1 MIEKKRSQKL
11 KRLLS
16 VQRHIERMAENDL
29 AETSRQRVEV
39 NVAMDDVILA
49 LGSMDPVHHAFSQN
63 YADRFGRLTIKDQ
76 QLTGMQQIHE
86 MRLTR
91 ERAKGDRLDE
101 GMQEALE
108 AERREDEDNAVYDV
122 IDQQFA
128 TPASSKLQNHS
139 RYDLKFRG
147 L

>member
-1 MIEKKRSQKL
+1 MIDKNRSQKL

-39 NVAMDDVILA
+39 NAAMDDVILA

-63 YADRFGRLTIKDQ
+63 YADRFGRLSIKDL
-76 QLTGMQQIHE
+76 QLTGMQEVHE
-86 MRLTR
+86 MRLAR
-91 ERAKGDRLDE
+91 ERAKGDRFEE
-101 GMQEALE
+101 GMKEALE
-108 AERREDEDNAVYDV
+108 AERREADDNAVYDV

-128 TPASSKLQNHS
+128 TPASSKLQ
-139 RYDLKFRG
+139 KP
-147 L
+147 

>member
-1 MIEKKRSQKL
+1 MIEKSRSQKL

-16 VQRHIERMAENDL
+16 VQRHMERMAENDL
-29 AETSRQRVEV
+29 AETSRQRIEV
-39 NVAMDDVILA
+39 NGAMDDVILA

-91 ERAKGDRLDE
+91 ERAKADRLEE
-101 GMQEALE
+101 GMKEALD
-108 AERREDEDNAVYDV
+108 AERREADDNAVYDV

-128 TPASSKLQNHS
+128 TPASSKLQ
-139 RYDLKFRG
+139 KP
-147 L
+147 

>member
-39 NVAMDDVILA
+39 NAAMDDVILA
-49 LGSMDPVHHAFSQN
+49 LGSMDPVHHAFSQS
-63 YADRFGRLTIKDQ
+63 YADRFGRLTIKDK
-76 QLTGMQQIHE
+76 QLTGMQEVHE
-86 MRLTR
+86 MRLAR
-91 ERAKGDRLDE
+91 ERAKGDRFEE
-101 GMQEALE
+101 GMKEALE
-108 AERREDEDNAVYDV
+108 AERREADDNAVYDV

-128 TPASSKLQNHS
+128 TPASSKLQ
-139 RYDLKFRG
+139 KP
-147 L
+147 

>member
-1 MIEKKRSQKL
+1 MTEKSRSQKL

-29 AETSRQRVEV
+29 AETSRQRIEV
-39 NVAMDDVILA
+39 NAAMDDVIVA

-91 ERAKGDRLDE
+91 ERAKADRLEE
-101 GMQEALE
+101 GMKEALD
-108 AERREDEDNAVYDV
+108 AERREADDNAVYDV

-128 TPASSKLQNHS
+128 TPASSKLQ
-139 RYDLKFRG
+139 KP
-147 L
+147 

>member
-76 QLTGMQQIHE
+76 QLTGMHQIHE

-91 ERAKGDRLDE
+91 ERAKGDRLEE

-108 AERREDEDNAVYDV
+108 AERREADDNAVYDV

-128 TPASSKLQNHS
+128 TPASSKLQ
-139 RYDLKFRG
+139 KP
-147 L
+147 

>member
-16 VQRHIERMAENDL
+16 VQRHIERIAENDL

-63 YADRFGRLTIKDQ
+63 YADRFGRLSIKDQ

-86 MRLTR
+86 MRLAR
-91 ERAKGDRLDE
+91 ERAKGDRFEE
-101 GMQEALE
+101 GMKEALE
-108 AERREDEDNAVYDV
+108 AERREADDNAVYDV

-128 TPASSKLQNHS
+128 TPASSKLQ
-139 RYDLKFRG
+139 KP
-147 L
+147 

>member
-1 MIEKKRSQKL
+1 MIEKGRSQKL

-29 AETSRQRVEV
+29 AETSRQRIEV
-39 NVAMDDVILA
+39 NAAMDDVIVA

-91 ERAKGDRLDE
+91 ERARADRLEE
-101 GMQEALE
+101 GMKAALD
-108 AERREDEDNAVYDV
+108 AERREADDNAVYDV

-128 TPASSKLQNHS
+128 TPASSKLQ
-139 RYDLKFRG
+139 KP
-147 L
+147 

>member
-1 MIEKKRSQKL
+1 MIDKNRSQKL

-39 NVAMDDVILA
+39 NAAMDDVILA

-63 YADRFGRLTIKDQ
+63 YADQFGRLSIKDL
-76 QLTGMQQIHE
+76 QLTGMQEVHE
-86 MRLTR
+86 MRLAR
-91 ERAKGDRLDE
+91 ERAKGDRFEE
-101 GMQEALE
+101 GMKEALE
-108 AERREDEDNAVYDV
+108 AERREADDNAVYDV

-128 TPASSKLQNHS
+128 TPASSKLRNP
-139 RYDLKFRG
+139 
-147 L
+147 

>member
-1 MIEKKRSQKL
+1 MIEKSRSQKL

-29 AETSRQRVEV
+29 AETSRQRIEV
-39 NVAMDDVILA
+39 NAAMDDVIVA

-86 MRLTR
+86 MRLSR
-91 ERAKGDRLDE
+91 ERAKADRLEE
-101 GMQEALE
+101 GLKEALD
-108 AERREDEDNAVYDV
+108 AERREADDNAVYDV

-128 TPASSKLQNHS
+128 TPASSKLQ
-139 RYDLKFRG
+139 KP
-147 L
+147 

>member
-91 ERAKGDRLDE
+91 ERAKGDRLED
-101 GMQEALE
+101 GMKEALE
-108 AERREDEDNAVYDV
+108 AERREADDNAVYDV

-128 TPASSKLQNHS
+128 TPASSKLQ
-139 RYDLKFRG
+139 KP
-147 L
+147 

>member
-1 MIEKKRSQKL
+1 MIDKTRSQKL

-39 NVAMDDVILA
+39 NAAMDDVILA

-63 YADRFGRLTIKDQ
+63 YADRFGRLSIKDQ
-76 QLTGMQQIHE
+76 QLTGMQQVHE
-86 MRLTR
+86 MRLAR
-91 ERAKGDRLDE
+91 ERAKGDRFEE
-101 GMQEALE
+101 GMKEALE
-108 AERREDEDNAVYDV
+108 AERREADDNAVYDV

-128 TPASSKLQNHS
+128 TPASSKLQNP
-139 RYDLKFRG
+139 
-147 L
+147 

>member
-1 MIEKKRSQKL
+1 MIEKSRSQKL

-16 VQRHIERMAENDL
+16 VQRHMERMAENDL
-29 AETSRQRVEV
+29 AETSRQRIEV
-39 NVAMDDVILA
+39 NSAMDDVILA

-91 ERAKGDRLDE
+91 ERAKADRLEE
-101 GMQEALE
+101 GMKEALD
-108 AERREDEDNAVYDV
+108 AERREADDNAVYDV

-128 TPASSKLQNHS
+128 TPASSKLQ
-139 RYDLKFRG
+139 KP
-147 L
+147 

>member
-1 MIEKKRSQKL
+1 MVERNRSQKL

-39 NVAMDDVILA
+39 NAAMDDVIVA

-63 YADRFGRLTIKDQ
+63 YADRFGRLSIKDK
-76 QLTGMQQIHE
+76 QLTGVQEVHGMW
-86 MRLTR
+86 RAR
-91 ERAKGDRLDE
+91 ERAKGDRFEE
-101 GMQEALE
+101 GMKEALE
-108 AERREDEDNAVYDV
+108 AERREADDNAVYDV

-128 TPASSKLQNHS
+128 TPASSKLRNP
-139 RYDLKFRG
+139 
-147 L
+147 

>member
-91 ERAKGDRLDE
+91 ERAKGDRLED
-101 GMQEALE
+101 GMKEALE
-108 AERREDEDNAVYDV
+108 VERREADDNAVYDV

-128 TPASSKLQNHS
+128 TPASSKLRNP
-139 RYDLKFRG
+139 
-147 L
+147 

>member
-16 VQRHIERMAENDL
+16 VQRHIERIAENDL

-39 NVAMDDVILA
+39 NVAMDDVIVA

-91 ERAKGDRLDE
+91 ERAKGDRLED
-101 GMQEALE
+101 GMKEALE
-108 AERREDEDNAVYDV
+108 VERREADDNAVYDV

-128 TPASSKLQNHS
+128 TPASSKLQ
-139 RYDLKFRG
+139 KP
-147 L
+147 

>member
-29 AETSRQRVEV
+29 AETSRQRVQV

-91 ERAKGDRLDE
+91 ERAKGDRLEE

-108 AERREDEDNAVYDV
+108 AERREADDNAVYDV

-128 TPASSKLQNHS
+128 TPASSKLQ
-139 RYDLKFRG
+139 KP
-147 L
+147 

>member
-1 MIEKKRSQKL
+1 MVEKNRSQKL

-39 NVAMDDVILA
+39 NAAMDDVIVA

-63 YADRFGRLTIKDQ
+63 YADRFGRLSIKDQ
-76 QLTGMQQIHE
+76 QLTGMQQVHE
-86 MRLTR
+86 MRLAR
-91 ERAKGDRLDE
+91 ERAKGDRFEE
-101 GMQEALE
+101 GMKEALE
-108 AERREDEDNAVYDV
+108 AERREADDNAVYDV

-128 TPASSKLQNHS
+128 TPASSKLQNP
-139 RYDLKFRG
+139 
-147 L
+147 

>member
-16 VQRHIERMAENDL
+16 VQRHIERIAENDL

-39 NVAMDDVILA
+39 NAAMDDVILA

-76 QLTGMQQIHE
+76 QLNGMQQVHE

-91 ERAKGDRLDE
+91 ERAKVDRLEE
-101 GMQEALE
+101 GMKEALE
-108 AERREDEDNAVYDV
+108 AERREADDNAVYDV

-128 TPASSKLQNHS
+128 TPASSKLQ
-139 RYDLKFRG
+139 KP
-147 L
+147 

>member
-1 MIEKKRSQKL
+1 MIEKNRSQKL
-11 KRLLS
+11 KRILS

-29 AETSRQRVEV
+29 AETSRQRAEV

-76 QLTGMQQIHE
+76 QLTGMQQVHE
-86 MRLTR
+86 MRLMR
-91 ERAKGDRLDE
+91 ERAKADRLEE
-101 GMQEALE
+101 GMKDALE
-108 AERREDEDNAVYDV
+108 AERREADDNAVYDV

-128 TPASSKLQNHS
+128 TPASSKLQ
-139 RYDLKFRG
+139 KP
-147 L
+147 

>member
-1 MIEKKRSQKL
+1 MIDKNRSQKL

-39 NVAMDDVILA
+39 NAAMDDVIVA

-63 YADRFGRLTIKDQ
+63 YADRFGRLSIKDK
-76 QLTGMQQIHE
+76 QLTGMQEVHE
-86 MRLTR
+86 MRLAR
-91 ERAKGDRLDE
+91 ERAKGDRFEE
-101 GMQEALE
+101 GMKEALE
-108 AERREDEDNAVYDV
+108 AERREADDNAVYDV

-128 TPASSKLQNHS
+128 TPASSKLRNP
-139 RYDLKFRG
+139 
-147 L
+147 

>member
-39 NVAMDDVILA
+39 NAAMDDVILA

-91 ERAKGDRLDE
+91 ERAKGDRLEE

-108 AERREDEDNAVYDV
+108 AERREADDNAVYDV

-128 TPASSKLQNHS
+128 TPASSKLQ
-139 RYDLKFRG
+139 KP
-147 L
+147 

>member
-11 KRLLS
+11 KRLLA

-29 AETSRQRVEV
+29 AETSRQRVDV

-91 ERAKGDRLDE
+91 ERAKGDRLED
-101 GMQEALE
+101 GMKEALE
-108 AERREDEDNAVYDV
+108 VERREADDNAVYDV

-128 TPASSKLQNHS
+128 TPASSKLQ
-139 RYDLKFRG
+139 KP
-147 L
+147 

>member
-128 TPASSKLQNHS
+128 TPASSKLQ
-139 RYDLKFRG
+139 KP
-147 L
+147 